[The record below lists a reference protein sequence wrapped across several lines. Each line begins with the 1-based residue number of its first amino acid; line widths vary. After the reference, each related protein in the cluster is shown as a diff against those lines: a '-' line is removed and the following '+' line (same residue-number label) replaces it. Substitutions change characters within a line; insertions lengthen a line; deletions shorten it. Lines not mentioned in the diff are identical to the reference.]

1 MTEAGTVRTF
11 IALDP
16 PEAVLNEIAAIQ
28 NRMRKLLAG
37 DIRWV
42 NPAGIHLTLKFLG
55 DITRTDV
62 TTVADAVGPVAAS
75 CAPLSLDIGTAG
87 FFPDAKR
94 PRILW
99 LGTGGDVK
107 GLVALQA
114 AVENALAGRG
124 FPREERTFRPH
135 LTLARIKS
143 PRGLTGIAAFMD
155 GQKDYRAGSFVGR
168 AITFFQSTL
177 TPKGAVYTKLAQF
190 PFQENK
196 P

>member
-1 MTEAGTVRTF
+1 MTEAGTVRAF
-11 IALDP
+11 LAIDP
-16 PEAVLNEIAAIQ
+16 PEAVLNEIAVIQ
-28 NRMRKLLAG
+28 NRIRKLLAG

-42 NPAGIHLTLKFLG
+42 NPTGIHLTLKFLG
-55 DITRTDV
+55 DLSRADIA
-62 TTVADAVGPVAAS
+62 TVADALGPVAAA

-107 GLVALQA
+107 GLIALQA
-114 AVENALAGRG
+114 AVENALVACG

-143 PRGLTGIAAFMD
+143 PRGLTGAAAFMD
-155 GQKDYRAGSFVGR
+155 GQNDYRAGSFVGR
-168 AITFFQSTL
+168 FITLFQSTL
-177 TPKGAVYTKLAQF
+177 TPKGAIYTELAQF
-190 PFQENK
+190 LFQEKN

>member
-1 MTEAGTVRTF
+1 MTEAGTVRAF
-11 IALDP
+11 LALDP

-55 DITRTDV
+55 DVPRDGLDA
-62 TTVADAVGPVAAS
+62 VADAVGPVAAAY
-75 CAPLSLDIGTAG
+75 APLSLDIGTAG

-107 GLVALQA
+107 GLVAFQA
-114 AVENALAGRG
+114 AVENALAGCG

-135 LTLARIKS
+135 LTLARIRS
-143 PRGLTGIAAFMD
+143 PRGLTGVSAFMD

-168 AITFFQSTL
+168 SLTLFQSTL
-177 TPKGAVYTKLAQF
+177 TPKGAIYTELSQF
-190 PFQENK
+190 PFQEKK